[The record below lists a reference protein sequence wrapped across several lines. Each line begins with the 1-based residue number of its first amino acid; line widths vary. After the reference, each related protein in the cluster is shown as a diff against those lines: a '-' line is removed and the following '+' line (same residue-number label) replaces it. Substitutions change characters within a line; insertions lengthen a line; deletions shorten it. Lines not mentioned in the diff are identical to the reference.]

1 MDSGELEKIKKII
14 PRMIKSSYLTRRDQ
28 KKKRLDGK
36 EPPTRLI

>member
-28 KKKRLDGK
+28 KKRLDGK